1 MGRYIYKGKDAKNSE
16 KKRPDKFVRPT
27 LPLAPQ
33 LGVIGD
39 DYEWGFWYNGFA
51 ECNTINEVLIKR
63 VNFFHWIKG
72 FVRADRLTHLLKWC
86 IYPG

>member
-16 KKRPDKFVRPT
+16 KKRPDKFVRPS

-39 DYEWGFWYNGFA
+39 DNEWGFWYN
-51 ECNTINEVLIKR
+51 
-63 VNFFHWIKG
+63 
-72 FVRADRLTHLLKWC
+72 
-86 IYPG
+86 